1 LQLKANE
8 KVEAEKVPKE
18 EVEEVDDHRMFREVQ
33 TNVVNNFMTSNI
45 MAGVNKNET
54 KKSIQSTFAN
64 KLKIEPQVEPKKSTI
79 EESDD

>member
-1 LQLKANE
+1 MQLKANE